1 VDRVRSVVRNVSIV
15 NSKDLLSNDVAGVE
29 KSRLA
34 QGILVAVFTHP

>member
-29 KSRLA
+29 KSQQA